1 MANMPTSFCPGAG
14 AYRAWQPGLGS
25 LDCVILKIPGQ
36 ASNCYG
42 EWNLMTELNLL
53 MKSGKAL
60 TRIPVTCPH
69 QSGLIYVVPA
79 ERSWV
84 CTPEEMPKH
93 ALAGFFRE
101 LVALKN
107 KSVEELMQDWG
118 VYYRQLP
125 LAGEETASEGAGGT

>member
-1 MANMPTSFCPGAG
+1 
-14 AYRAWQPGLGS
+14 
-25 LDCVILKIPGQ
+25 
-36 ASNCYG
+36 
-42 EWNLMTELNLL
+42 MTELNLL
-53 MKSGKAL
+53 MKSGKDL

-84 CTPEEMPKH
+84 CTPEEKPKH

-107 KSVEELMQDWG
+107 KRVGELMQDWC

-125 LAGEETASEGAGGT
+125 MAGEETAAEGTGGA

>member
-1 MANMPTSFCPGAG
+1 
-14 AYRAWQPGLGS
+14 
-25 LDCVILKIPGQ
+25 
-36 ASNCYG
+36 
-42 EWNLMTELNLL
+42 MTELNLL
-53 MKSGKAL
+53 MKSGKDL

-84 CTPEEMPKH
+84 CAPEEMPKH

-107 KSVEELMQDWG
+107 KRVEELMQHWG

-125 LAGEETASEGAGGT
+125 QSGEEPSSEGSGGA

>member
-1 MANMPTSFCPGAG
+1 
-14 AYRAWQPGLGS
+14 
-25 LDCVILKIPGQ
+25 
-36 ASNCYG
+36 
-42 EWNLMTELNLL
+42 MTELNLL
-53 MKSGKAL
+53 MKAGKYL

-107 KSVEELMQDWG
+107 KRVEELMQDWG

-125 LAGEETASEGAGGT
+125 QAGEETVSEGSDVV

>member
-1 MANMPTSFCPGAG
+1 MA
-14 AYRAWQPGLGS
+14 
-25 LDCVILKIPGQ
+25 
-36 ASNCYG
+36 
-42 EWNLMTELNLL
+42 ELNLL
-53 MKSGKAL
+53 MKSGKDL

-84 CTPEEMPKH
+84 CTPEDMPKH

-107 KSVEELMQDWG
+107 KRVEELMQDWG

-125 LAGEETASEGAGGT
+125 LAGEETASEGSRGA

>member
-1 MANMPTSFCPGAG
+1 MAE
-14 AYRAWQPGLGS
+14 
-25 LDCVILKIPGQ
+25 LK
-36 ASNCYG
+36 
-42 EWNLMTELNLL
+42 LL
-53 MKSGKAL
+53 MKSGKDL

-84 CTPEEMPKH
+84 CTQEEMPKH

-107 KSVEELMQDWG
+107 KRVEELMQDWG

-125 LAGEETASEGAGGT
+125 QSGEEPSSDEGSGGA